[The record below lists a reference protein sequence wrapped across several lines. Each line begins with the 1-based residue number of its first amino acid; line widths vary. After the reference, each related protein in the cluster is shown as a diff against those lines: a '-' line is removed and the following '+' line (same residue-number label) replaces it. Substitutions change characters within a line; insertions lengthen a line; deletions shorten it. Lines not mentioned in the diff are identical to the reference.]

1 MALAEAPTRAAL
13 VAQAR
18 DIYDDID
25 LGTVRQWLADHP
37 GQKAGGYLPVY
48 APREIMHACGMLPVG
63 IHGGGDHLEIIRG
76 DAFYQS
82 YICHLP
88 RSVIELAQSGRL
100 DMLSAVLFPST
111 CDVIRNLSGMWKLLY
126 PDAYVRYI
134 DVPQIADSGAAAD
147 FWESELRRLVHDLGE
162 VSGHHPTDADLRASV
177 ALYNETRA
185 MIRELYKARRERPW
199 DVPTEELY
207 VILRAGEV
215 LPAEAFIA
223 MARDYLAAVA
233 AEPRRPRDNSRVVVV
248 GAFCEQPPLGLIM
261 SIEKAGCY
269 VVEDDFL
276 LGNRFLT
283 RDVPLDGD
291 PVRALAEAF
300 VSQRH
305 AFVGALRERPGGQE
319 ATDEG
324 SRCSGERRR
333 DHLRHAELLRPR
345 AARPADA
352 SHGRREGEH
361 PVHRVQ
367 VRREHRA
374 IPAVPRTGRDVR
386 RLDQALGGR
395 LMAEVLKDRSMV
407 LQKEMI
413 ASHFTR
419 LASAKEN
426 GEPVVYTFVPGNLTE
441 LIRSFGA
448 LPVLPEINALQS
460 GMRKLSGDYI
470 AEAERGG
477 HSEDVCTYVK
487 CDIGMLRSGN
497 IGPAGTQAAEAR
509 PAAPL
514 VHRLLHVHE
523 VVRAAA
529 RGVRLPDGHVPRSL
543 PGRRHARAGA
553 PRVHAAA
560 AARNR

>member
-88 RSVIELAQSGRL
+88 RSIIELAQSGRL

-126 PDAYVRYI
+126 PEAYVRYI

-177 ALYNETRA
+177 ALYNETRT
-185 MIRELYKARRERPW
+185 MIRALYKARRERPW

-215 LPAEAFIA
+215 LPAEAFIT

-300 VSQRH
+300 VANDMHSSVLYESDPAGKKRLMKDCV
-305 AFVGALRERPGGQE
+305 AAANADGIIFATPSFCDPALLDQPM
-319 ATDEG
+319 
-324 SRCSGERRR
+324 
-333 DHLRHAELLRPR
+333 L
-345 AARPADA
+345 
-352 SHGRREGEH
+352 
-361 PVHRVQ
+361 
-367 VRREHRA
+367 
-374 IPAVPRTGRDVR
+374 RTG
-386 RLDQALGGR
+386 
-395 LMAEVLKDRSMV
+395 AEKANIPC
-407 LQKEMI
+407 I
-413 ASHFTR
+413 AFKY
-419 LASAKEN
+419 AEN
-426 GEPVVYTFVPGNLTE
+426 TGQFQQFRE
-441 LIRSFGA
+441 
-448 LPVLPEINALQS
+448 Q
-460 GMRKLSGDYI
+460 
-470 AEAERGG
+470 
-477 HSEDVCTYVK
+477 
-487 CDIGMLRSGN
+487 
-497 IGPAGTQAAEAR
+497 AGTFADSIKLWGAA
-509 PAAPL
+509 
-514 VHRLLHVHE
+514 
-523 VVRAAA
+523 
-529 RGVRLPDGHVPRSL
+529 
-543 PGRRHARAGA
+543 
-553 PRVHAAA
+553 
-560 AARNR
+560 